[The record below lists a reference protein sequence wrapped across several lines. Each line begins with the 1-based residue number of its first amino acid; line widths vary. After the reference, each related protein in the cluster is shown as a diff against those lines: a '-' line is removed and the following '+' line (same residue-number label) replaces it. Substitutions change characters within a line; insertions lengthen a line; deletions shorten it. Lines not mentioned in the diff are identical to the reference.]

1 MKKSVF
7 ITGATSGIGRACTHK
22 FSQKGYQVFATYR
35 NSTDAE
41 ALSRLPNVHPIKMD
55 VTDTLEVH
63 EAFRHVSTLCG
74 DNGLYAIINN
84 AGITYTAP
92 FEFADAERAAK
103 VMDVNVMAP
112 YKITQTFLPLL
123 KKHNRINTVKSRVI
137 NIASWAGQ
145 VGQPF
150 IPFYNAS
157 KAALMA
163 LTESMY
169 YDVGLLGIHVVL
181 ASPGITKTPLLEKTT
196 QDGVDNLQGFPEEGR
211 LFYKPYF
218 DHYRNM
224 STRSRNSKF
233 IPTPEEI
240 AVKLLKIGEAKK
252 PKFKYNLAMDA
263 LLVDKILTRFIP
275 FSWRAAM
282 NKKMFKLNIYNALR

>member
-7 ITGATSGIGRACTHK
+7 ITGATSGIGRASTHI
-22 FSQKGYQVFATYR
+22 FSRKGYEVFATYR
-35 NSTDAE
+35 NRNDAE
-41 ALSRLPNVHPIKMD
+41 VLSRIPNVHPIKMD
-55 VTDTLEVH
+55 VTNTLEIH
-63 EAFRHVSTLCG
+63 DAFQRVSTLCG

-169 YDVGLLGIHVVL
+169 YDLGLLDIHVVL
-181 ASPGITKTPLLEKTT
+181 ASPGITKTPFLEKAT
-196 QDGVDNLQGFPEEGR
+196 QDGVDNLQGFSEEGLR
-211 LFYKPYF
+211 FYKPYF
-218 DHYRNM
+218 DHYRSM
-224 STRSRNSKF
+224 STRSRDSKF
-233 IPTPEEI
+233 FPTPEDI
-240 AVKLLKIGEAKK
+240 AAKLFKIGETKK

-263 LLVDKILTRFIP
+263 LLIDKILTKFIP
-275 FSWRAAM
+275 FSWRAVM
-282 NKKMFKLNIYNALR
+282 NKRMFKLNM